1 MLVESDVDNVR
12 ITGIQK
18 IMLPAQD
25 TVLFSKFVL
34 LSITIIL
41 FNEIYMAPTTFRIF
55 ILEHVAGCAPSS
67 LSYSPS

>member
-1 MLVESDVDNVR
+1 MPAESDVDNVR

-25 TVLFSKFVL
+25 TALFSKFVI

-41 FNEIYMAPTTFRIF
+41 FNGIYMAPTTFRIF
-55 ILEHVAGCAPSS
+55 ILEHVTGCTASS